1 MNSVQQLTRAVCT
14 MMGDDS
20 SLDRIFIFIYDTSR
34 DESYCSYFALRMTFE
49 NLIETNGL
57 GYRFGHRCFFRF
69 SFFFPFPSG
78 KIYAPFRSAWQNLP
92 SQASG
97 TCRSLPQTM
106 AHSLPKKIT
115 TGGKEPDNMVTA

>member
-69 SFFFPFPSG
+69 SFFFSLSQWQDLCSIPVGLAEFAVPSLG
-78 KIYAPFRSAWQNLP
+78 NLQVFAPNYGP
-92 SQASG
+92 
-97 TCRSLPQTM
+97 
-106 AHSLPKKIT
+106 
-115 TGGKEPDNMVTA
+115 